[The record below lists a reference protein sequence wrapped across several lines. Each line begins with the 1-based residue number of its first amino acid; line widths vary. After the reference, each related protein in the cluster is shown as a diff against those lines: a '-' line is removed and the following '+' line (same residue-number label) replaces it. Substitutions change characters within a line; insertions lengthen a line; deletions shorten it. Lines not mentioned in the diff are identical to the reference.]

1 LAKAFAIPQFLI
13 PSPHEVSMSVAMKNI
28 VVFVTDLA
36 KARTFYA
43 DLLGLPVAG
52 QTEMMIEFLPGA
64 ATTLGV
70 ALALQDEA
78 RRLVGR
84 HTGIT
89 LRVEKIEQVCDRL
102 KVGGARFVEN
112 LEASPWGKMA
122 VVADPDGNQFALV
135 DR

>member
-1 LAKAFAIPQFLI
+1 
-13 PSPHEVSMSVAMKNI
+13 MSVSMKNI

-36 KARTFYA
+36 KAKSFYS

-52 QTEMMIEFLPGA
+52 QTEMLMEFLPGA
-64 ATTLGV
+64 VTTLGV
-70 ALALQDEA
+70 SLALHDEA
-78 RRLVGR
+78 RKLVGR

-89 LRVEKIEQVCDRL
+89 LKVEKIEEVCETL
-102 KVGGARFVEN
+102 KAGGARFVEP

-122 VVADPDGNQFALV
+122 VVADFDGNQLALV